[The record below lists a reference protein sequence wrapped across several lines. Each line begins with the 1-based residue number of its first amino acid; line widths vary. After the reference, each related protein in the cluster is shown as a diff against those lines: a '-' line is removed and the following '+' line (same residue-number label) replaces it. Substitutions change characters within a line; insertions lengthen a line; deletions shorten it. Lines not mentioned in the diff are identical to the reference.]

1 MICIAP
7 VSFLVH
13 YFLPIVATVTVNGE
27 NIRFN
32 KAVIAT
38 GGYPSLVSMLG
49 INELFSLNKHP
60 GDTPRP
66 YVMTNETF
74 FNMTHQPKTLV
85 VIGPG
90 VVGIEM
96 AQAMQRLGTEVTV
109 MGRSGRILPREDID
123 FCNIIQSQLEK
134 EGVVF
139 KLSVSEFVSIE
150 LTGKVLDNGLPEMMI
165 KFRQEVDDKVSEA
178 VIFVDAVLVATG
190 RLPNVSGMNL
200 DDAGVEYDMRLGIKV
215 NDWLQTTNPKIF
227 AAGDCCSAFK
237 FTHGECAVSP
247 VRTGQF
253 ITSRAHIAVAEAD
266 FMARTVIRNALFF
279 GRSKVS
285 ELLIPRATFTSPEI
299 ASVGLCRKDC
309 DQKRIKYKTFEKKFA
324 DNDRSICD
332 GETTGMV
339 RIVVEASSDRIL
351 GASIVGQGASN
362 MISEV
367 TIAIQTNTGLG
378 ALAAVIHPYPTNAEA
393 VRQTGDLYNRTR
405 LTPTIKFMLRGLVQ
419 VQR

>member
-1 MICIAP
+1 
-7 VSFLVH
+7 VSFLIH
-13 YFLPIVATVTVNGE
+13 FLLIVATVTVNGE

-32 KAVIAT
+32 KAIIAS
-38 GGYPSLVSMLG
+38 GGYPSLISMHG

-60 GDTPRP
+60 GDMPRP
-66 YVMTNETF
+66 HVMTNETF
-74 FNMTHQPKTLV
+74 FNMTHQPKTLM

-123 FCNIIQSQLEK
+123 LCNIIQSQLEK

-139 KLSVSEFVSIE
+139 KLSVSEFISIE

-215 NDWLQTTNPKIF
+215 NDWLQSTNPKIF

-237 FTHGECAVSP
+237 FTHGECVVST
-247 VRTGQF
+247 VRIGQC
-253 ITSRAHIAVAEAD
+253 ITSKTQIAVAAAD

-279 GRSKVS
+279 GKSKVS

-299 ASVGLCRKDC
+299 ASVGLCRNDC

-339 RIVVEASSDRIL
+339 RIIVEATSDKIL

-362 MISEV
+362 MISEI
-367 TIAIQTNTGLG
+367 TIAMQTNTGLS
-378 ALAAVIHPYPTNAEA
+378 ALASVIHPYPTNAEA
-393 VRQTGDLYNRTR
+393 VRQTGDLYNQTR
-405 LTPTIKFMLRGLVQ
+405 LTPAIKFMLRGLVQ